1 MSKKNDKAAET
12 TRKAAAPK
20 AKDAR
25 KAEGRSL
32 QAIVNY
38 SRKTTPDSDQEKND
52 QR

>member
-1 MSKKNDKAAET
+1 MSKKSEKATEIAET
-12 TRKAAAPK
+12 PPKAAAT
-20 AKDAR
+20 

-38 SRKTTPDSDQEKND
+38 SRRATPDSDQGKSD

>member
-1 MSKKNDKAAET
+1 MSKKNDKAAEAT
-12 TRKAAAPK
+12 PKAAETK
-20 AKDAR
+20 AKGAR

-32 QAIVNY
+32 QAMVNY